1 MSMQNTLSMQTFRVL
16 SALLSYPE
24 QELLDALPECRAVL
38 DCEALVPPAERA
50 ALHGFI
56 DALGTTEL
64 LDAQERY
71 VALFDRNRSLSL
83 HIYEHVHGESRDRGQ
98 AMVRLSE
105 LYRLHGLDIF
115 ARELPDY
122 LPLFLE
128 FLSVLPER
136 PARSM
141 LADAAHVIAA
151 LHGKLRAHDSGY
163 AAVLGAV
170 EALAARRPAE
180 HLIAEVVAGLPEEAD
195 SLAALDRQWEDEA
208 VRFTAAGA
216 PEQTAGCGSA

>member
-1 MSMQNTLSMQTFRVL
+1 MQTFRVL
-16 SALLSYPE
+16 SALLRYPE
-24 QELLDALPECRAVL
+24 QEFFDALPECREVL
-38 DCEALVPPAERA
+38 DGEGLVPPAERV
-50 ALHGFI
+50 ALHAFI
-56 DALGTTEL
+56 DRLAETEL

-151 LHGKLRAHDSGY
+151 LHGKLRARDSAY
-163 AAVLGAV
+163 AAVMGAV
-170 EALAARRPAE
+170 EALAARRPAG
-180 HLIAEVVAGLPEEAD
+180 HLVDEATAALPAEAD

-216 PEQTAGCGSA
+216 PEQTAACGSA

>member
-1 MSMQNTLSMQTFRVL
+1 MSMQTFHVL

-24 QELLDALPECRAVL
+24 QELLDALPDCRAVL
-38 DCEALVPPAERA
+38 DDEALVPLAERT
-50 ALHGFI
+50 ALHAFI
-56 DALGTTEL
+56 DALAGTEL
-64 LDAQERY
+64 LDAQEGY

-98 AMVRLSE
+98 AMVRLGE

-136 PARSM
+136 AARSM

-151 LHGKLRAHDSGY
+151 LHGKLRARDSAY
-163 AAVLGAV
+163 AAVMAAV

-180 HLIAEVVAGLPEEAD
+180 HLIADAAAALPVEAD

-216 PEQTAGCGSA
+216 PEQTAACGSA